1 MTSMP
6 RTTACLVV
14 TALAAERGGRPVFS
28 GLDFTAAP
36 GTLTR
41 VSGPNGAGKTT
52 LLRILA
58 GLASPA
64 AGRIDWQGRV
74 RVFIGHAQGMNDS
87 LDVIDN
93 LRFAAHLAG
102 TAATDHALR
111 QALSRLDVANL
122 ARRRFGS
129 LSQGQKRRSALARL
143 FLAPPEAAWLLDE
156 PFVALDVATQALL
169 ARLIDE
175 RVGSGGLVLFTS
187 HQEVDFAG
195 ATVQE
200 VRL

>member
-1 MTSMP
+1 MSAAHLM
-6 RTTACLVV
+6 VEG
-14 TALAAERGGRPVFS
+14 LAAERGGRTVFTDL
-28 GLDFTAAP
+28 GFTASP

-52 LLRILA
+52 LLRVLA

-64 AGRIDWQGRV
+64 AGRVDWQGRP

-102 TAATDHALR
+102 TPANDDALR
-111 QALSRLDVANL
+111 QALARLGVSNL

-143 FLAPPEAAWLLDE
+143 FVAPVEAAWLLDE

-195 ATVQE
+195 ATVHE

>member
-1 MTSMP
+1 MSG
-6 RTTACLVV
+6 AALIVE
-14 TALAAERGGRPVFS
+14 ALAAERSGRAVFS
-28 GLDFTAAP
+28 GLTFTGQA

-58 GLASPA
+58 GLAQPT
-64 AGRIDWQGRV
+64 AGRVDWQGRS

-102 TAATDHALR
+102 TPATDDALR
-111 QALSRLDVANL
+111 QALARLGVGNL

-143 FLAPPEAAWLLDE
+143 FVAPTEAAWLLDE

-175 RVGSGGLVLFTS
+175 RVGAGGLVLFTS

-195 ATVQE
+195 APVQE

>member
-1 MTSMP
+1 MTT
-6 RTTACLVV
+6 TTASLVV
-14 TALAAERGGRPVFS
+14 TDLAADRGGRAVFS
-28 GLDFTAAP
+28 GLHFTAHP

-52 LLRILA
+52 LLRLLA
-58 GLASPA
+58 GLASPL
-64 AGRIDWQGRV
+64 AGRIDWQGRP

-93 LRFAAHLAG
+93 LRFAAHLSG
-102 TAATDHALR
+102 IPATDDALR
-111 QALSRLDVANL
+111 QALARLGVANL

-143 FLAPPEAAWLLDE
+143 FVAPTEAAWLLDE

-175 RVGSGGLVLFTS
+175 HVGAGGLVLFTS